1 MNQPLKL
8 PNPKV
13 TVSRLGMCIT
23 GNLSVEEWQDLA
35 TNIGELANSIAFI
48 VGDWLVYGQ
57 SLFGTDGFPDKKV
70 GHPSYQLALKATGLD
85 LSTLQNY
92 AYVSRSIPYSL
103 RSERLSWEHHRLLAK
118 LPDGE
123 IQSWIATCEAEDL
136 AGQRMSTRRL
146 RKSLNLGRVATDAD
160 LEPDPADKG
169 QLNYIPFV
177 NRICCWWRR
186 LQAERF
192 LASAT
197 RAQREVICRDLEPI
211 IHIYNQLKQ

>member
-1 MNQPLKL
+1 MSPPIKL
-8 PNPKV
+8 PNRKV
-13 TVSRLGMCIT
+13 SVSRIGMRIN
-23 GNLSVEEWQDLA
+23 GKLSVEEWQ
-35 TNIGELANSIAFI
+35 ELAASLGEMASSVAFI

-57 SLFGTDGFPDKKV
+57 SLFGTDGFADKKV
-70 GHPSYQLALKATGLD
+70 DHPSYQLAIKATGLD

-118 LPDGE
+118 LPDDE
-123 IQSWIATCEAEDL
+123 IRGWVETCEAEDQ
-136 AGQRMSTRRL
+136 AGRRMSTRRL

-192 LASAT
+192 LSNAT
-197 RAQREVICRDLEPI
+197 KAQREVICRDLEPI
-211 IHIYNQLKQ
+211 INIYNQLKQ

>member
-1 MNQPLKL
+1 MNSTLRL

-13 TVSRLGMCIT
+13 TISRIGLQISSE
-23 GNLSVEEWQDLA
+23 LSVEEWQ
-35 TNIGELANSIAFI
+35 ELAASLGEVASSIAFI

-57 SLFGTDGFPDKKV
+57 SLFGTNGFPDKKV
-70 GHPSYQLALKATGLD
+70 DNPSYQLALAATGLD

-92 AYVSRSIPYSL
+92 AYVSRGIPYSL

-123 IQSWIATCEAEDL
+123 IQNWIETCVAEDS
-136 AGQRMSTRRL
+136 AGRRMSTRRL
-146 RKSLNLGRVATDAD
+146 RKSLNRGRVATDAD
-160 LEPDPADKG
+160 LEPDPADNG

-192 LASAT
+192 LSNAT

-211 IHIYNQLKQ
+211 INIYNQLKL